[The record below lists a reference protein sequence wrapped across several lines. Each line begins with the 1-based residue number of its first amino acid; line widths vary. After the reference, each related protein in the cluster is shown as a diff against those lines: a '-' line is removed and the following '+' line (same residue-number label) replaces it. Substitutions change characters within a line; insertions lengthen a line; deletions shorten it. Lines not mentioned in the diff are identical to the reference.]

1 MRGRGLC
8 PLPRAVR
15 AEGRRAGGPLETRGV
30 EAALLPPLAP
40 RAQANQASAE
50 QHQRGGLGDRADRE

>member
-15 AEGRRAGGPLETRGV
+15 AEGRHAGGPLETRGV
-30 EAALLPPLAP
+30 EAALLPPPPP
-40 RAQANQASAE
+40 RSQADEAGAE
-50 QHQRGGLGDRADRE
+50 QQQRGGFGNRADRE